1 MSDMEDEIVAIA
13 DEIAEKQYDGEF
25 YDLDDK
31 LQSIVYQ
38 RATQEWHDRQ
48 SAKAEALEDR

>member
-1 MSDMEDEIVAIA
+1 MIDMEDEIVAIA

-48 SAKAEALEDR
+48 AAKAERLEDR